1 MSIASKQVLVKPAFF
16 VCDIQERFRPAIHE
30 FTCMVATSR
39 RLLEIARV
47 RVRIIVS
54 FNLSDEIMVHQ
65 AVQGSCIGYGAE
77 SQSLGIDRGGIGS
90 LKAR

>member
-1 MSIASKQVLVKPAFF
+1 MSAASKQVLVKPAFF

-47 RVRIIVS
+47 RVRIMVS
-54 FNLSDEIMVHQ
+54 FNLSDEIIVHQ
-65 AVQGSCIGYGAE
+65 AVQGPCIGYRTETA
-77 SQSLGIDRGGIGS
+77 SLRHHGSGIGS
-90 LKAR
+90 HEAG